1 MKGTIV
7 PETFA
12 KRVTPPKIIIVN
24 RTITK
29 TATMFIGIKYS
40 SWVTIPKAFFIVP
53 TMLLVCIPGNKIVL
67 PITVSNAKV
76 IAYHFIPKPFS
87 I

>member
-24 RTITK
+24 RAITK
-29 TATMFIGIKYS
+29 TATIFIGIKYS
-40 SWVTIPKAFFIVP
+40 S
-53 TMLLVCIPGNKIVL
+53 
-67 PITVSNAKV
+67 
-76 IAYHFIPKPFS
+76 
-87 I
+87 